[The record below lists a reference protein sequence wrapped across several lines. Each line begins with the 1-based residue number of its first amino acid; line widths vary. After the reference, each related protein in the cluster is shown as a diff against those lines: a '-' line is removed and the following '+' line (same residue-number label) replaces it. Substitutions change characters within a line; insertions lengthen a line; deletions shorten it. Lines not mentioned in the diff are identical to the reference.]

1 MLYLESFS
9 LPGEEREWAFLDK
22 NPEQKRTCYGSRYP
36 FGVFQNR
43 AFSGLK
49 FAPVTI
55 LCGGNGS
62 GKTTLMNLIGEKLAL
77 RRGAAFNRSS
87 FYGAYLEM
95 CRAETG
101 PAFDEAVRSVSRVI
115 TSDDVFDDLLDF
127 RCMNENIAASR
138 RELLKE
144 YTDKRY
150 SSMQMR
156 SLEDLDELRKVVEA
170 QRHSASSY
178 VNHRLMRDVPGKSNG
193 ESGFLYFTRHIGER
207 GLYLLDEPENSLS
220 ARMQLELARFLE
232 DSVRFYGCQFVIA
245 THSPLLL
252 ALRDARVYDL
262 DRTPVSTCR
271 WTDVE
276 NVRTFAAFFQEH
288 AGEFPETP

>member
-1 MLYLESFS
+1 M
-9 LPGEEREWAFLDK
+9 PGGDRPCLT
-22 NPEQKRTCYGSRYP
+22 R
-36 FGVFQNR
+36 
-43 AFSGLK
+43 
-49 FAPVTI
+49 
-55 LCGGNGS
+55 
-62 GKTTLMNLIGEKLAL
+62 
-77 RRGAAFNRSS
+77 
-87 FYGAYLEM
+87 
-95 CRAETG
+95 
-101 PAFDEAVRSVSRVI
+101 AVRSVSRVI

-150 SSMQMR
+150 SNMQMR
-156 SLEDLDELRKVVEA
+156 SLEESGRAAEGGGGPAA
-170 QRHSASSY
+170 QRFQLCESPSDAGCA
-178 VNHRLMRDVPGKSNG
+178 REIQRG
-193 ESGFLYFTRHIGER
+193 ERFLYFTRHIGER

-252 ALRDARVYDL
+252 ALRDARVSDL